1 MTIDTSDDTPAVEPS
16 AKKTPR
22 PRNRKAQII
31 TVAREQFG
39 RRGYHGV
46 NMEDIASAVGITAGA
61 LYRHFPNKQDLLA
74 QAILNA
80 ASSIT
85 ATLDDVD
92 PEDSASNCLALFRY
106 CLDNDF
112 RAVLFD
118 QEARHLAPER
128 RAEVRTAVQSV
139 PARIADALR
148 SERPDLT
155 TADADLLAWAMS
167 SVALS
172 PARHRTTLPR
182 KRLESLLLELCER
195 LRSAPIR
202 HDEEIPAEEAY
213 VSGFAHAS
221 RRETLLTAA
230 ISLFRRRGY
239 QSVTMDDIG
248 AAAGMASSSIY
259 TYFAGKAEVLQA
271 ILVRGTESLRMGLV
285 QALAGA
291 RSREDALALVVHS
304 YASAVSA
311 PDSAIGILIEE
322 STNLPEEAQSQSRT
336 AQREYIDE
344 WVHLLGTDTHETRTT
359 VLAAIGLVNDL
370 SRLRHLHTRPRFRD
384 EIEELALRVLG
395 VRID

>member
-1 MTIDTSDDTPAVEPS
+1 MTIDTSDDTPAVEPT
-16 AKKTPR
+16 AKKTRR

-74 QAILNA
+74 QAILDA
-80 ASSIT
+80 ASSLT
-85 ATLDDVD
+85 ATLDDID
-92 PEDSASNCLALFRY
+92 PEDSASNFRAMFRY

-118 QEARHLAPER
+118 QESRNLVPDR
-128 RAEVRTAVQSV
+128 RAEVQTAVRSV
-139 PARIADALR
+139 VARVADALR
-148 SERPDLT
+148 AERPDLT
-155 TADADLLAWAMS
+155 AADADMLAWAMS

-182 KRLESLLLELCER
+182 KRLESLLLELCDR
-195 LRSAPIR
+195 LRDAPIL
-202 HDEEIPAEEAY
+202 HTEEIPAEEAH

-230 ISLFRRRGY
+230 ISLFRQRGY

-259 TYFAGKAEVLQA
+259 TYFGSKVEVLQA
-271 ILVRGTESLRMGLV
+271 ILSRGNETLRMGLV
-285 QALAGA
+285 RALAGA
-291 RSREDALALVVHS
+291 QSREDALTRVVHS
-304 YASAVSA
+304 YATAVAA

-336 AQREYIDE
+336 GQREYIDE

-359 VLAAIGLVNDL
+359 VLAAIDLINGLF
-370 SRLRHLHTRPRFRD
+370 RLRHLRARPQHQD
-384 EIEELALRVLG
+384 EIEDLALRVLG
-395 VRID
+395 VRTD

>member
-1 MTIDTSDDTPAVEPS
+1 MTIDTSDDTPAVEPT

-80 ASSIT
+80 ASSIM
-85 ATLDDVD
+85 ATLDDID
-92 PEDSASNCLALFRY
+92 PEDSAANCLALLRY

-118 QEARHLAPER
+118 QESRNLVPER
-128 RAEVRTAVQSV
+128 RTEVRTAVQSV
-139 PARIADALR
+139 VARIAGALR
-148 SERPDLT
+148 AERPDLT
-155 TADADLLAWAMS
+155 AADADVLAWALS

-195 LRSAPIR
+195 LRSAPIL
-202 HDEEIPAEEAY
+202 HTVEVPAEEAH

-248 AAAGMASSSIY
+248 AGAGMASSSIY
-259 TYFAGKAEVLQA
+259 TYFGSKVEVLQA
-271 ILVRGTESLRMGLV
+271 ILSRGNETLRMGLV

-291 RSREDALALVVHS
+291 RSREDALSRVVHS
-304 YASAVSA
+304 YATAVSA

-322 STNLPEEAQSQSRT
+322 STNLPAQAQSQTLT

-344 WVHLLGTDTHETRTT
+344 WVHLLGADTHETRTT
-359 VLAAIGLVNDL
+359 VLAAIDLINAL
-370 SRLRHLHTRPRFRD
+370 SRLRHLHARPQYRD
-384 EIEELALRVLG
+384 EIEDLALRVLG
-395 VRID
+395 VRTD